1 MKKTSIG
8 TAVAGAILCAL
19 ALAGCQ
25 GKSGSTTSSGGAGA
39 GGSATVSGAAVSVTT
54 SAASGGAAAPRTTAG
69 GGNPGD
75 GVPSA
80 TPTGTAAIDSELNT
94 VNQQLGTV
102 GTDLAQ
108 ATASP
113 SDGG

>member
-1 MKKTSIG
+1 MKKTSKG
-8 TAVAGAILCAL
+8 VAAVAGAVLCAL

-25 GKSGSTTSSGGAGA
+25 GRSGSASGSP
-39 GGSATVSGAAVSVTT
+39 GGSAAVSGAAVAATGPAGGNASSQSSMTT
-54 SAASGGAAAPRTTAG
+54 G

-80 TPTGTAAIDSELNT
+80 TPTGTAAVDSELNA
-94 VNQQLGTV
+94 VNQQLGTA
-102 GTDLAQ
+102 GRDLAQ